1 VGDKLDLRLSHDK
14 LYKQVADQIE
24 GLIVGESLCPGD
36 RLPSERQLAAQ
47 LGISRTVVRE
57 AIRLLSV
64 RGLVEVK
71 PGRGT
76 YIRALSPHDAA
87 APIALLLKLRQCPDL
102 LDHVYE
108 VRHMI
113 ELEVA
118 GLAAERATDEDHIL
132 MEAAIEEMAA
142 HIDDPDEF
150 ITHDLA
156 FHSALAAATHNDLF
170 GVLLNAISGFW
181 SEAALLAY
189 QVPGAAEDSLN
200 YHRDILR
207 HVKARDP
214 EKARRA
220 MCEHVRYSQEQ
231 AQAASTGTATD
242 QGEK

>member
-1 VGDKLDLRLSHDK
+1 VGDKLDLRLFHDK

-24 GLIVGESLCPGD
+24 ELIVGESLCPGD
-36 RLPSERQLAAQ
+36 RLPGERQLAEQ

-76 YIRALSPHDAA
+76 FVRVLSPSDAA
-87 APIALLLKLRQCPDL
+87 VPLQLLLKLRQCPDL

-113 ELEVA
+113 EIEVA
-118 GLAAERATDEDHIL
+118 GLAAERATEQDHMAL
-132 MEAAIEEMAA
+132 EAAIEGMAV
-142 HIDDPDEF
+142 HIDDAEEF
-150 ITHDLA
+150 IMYDLA

-170 GVLLNAISGFW
+170 SVLLSAISGFW
-181 SEAALLAY
+181 SEAAFLAY
-189 QVPGAAEDSLN
+189 QAPSAAEDSLA

-207 HVKARDP
+207 HVEARDS
-214 EKARRA
+214 EKARQA
-220 MCEHVRYSQEQ
+220 MCRHVRYSQEQ
-231 AQAASTGTATD
+231 AQAASTR
-242 QGEK
+242 

>member
-1 VGDKLDLRLSHDK
+1 MGNKLDLCLCHDK

-24 GLIVGESLCPGD
+24 GLIVGESLFPGD
-36 RLPSERQLAAQ
+36 RLPSERKLAEQ

-71 PGRGT
+71 PGCGT
-76 YIRALSPHDAA
+76 FVRAISPSDAA
-87 APIALLLKLRQCPDL
+87 VPLQLLLKLRQYPDL
-102 LDHVYE
+102 LDNVYE

-113 ELEVA
+113 EIEVA
-118 GLAAERATDEDHIL
+118 GLAAERATDQDRTALE
-132 MEAAIEEMAA
+132 EAIEGMAT
-142 HIDDPDEF
+142 HIDDPEEF

-170 GVLLNAISGFW
+170 SVLLNAISSFW

-189 QVPGAAEDSLN
+189 QAPSAAEDSLA

-207 HVKARDP
+207 HVKAHDS

-220 MCEHVRYSQEQ
+220 MCQHVRYSQEQ
-231 AQAASTGTATD
+231 AQAASVGEAID

>member
-1 VGDKLDLRLSHDK
+1 MRYPIVEAITGLLSLVVVWHFGLSAATAGALLFIVTGPGLLATPLLLARDRQAAGRDLRQRQQEQPGRVQLQVPPRVVGDDLR
-14 LYKQVADQIE
+14 A
-24 GLIVGESLCPGD
+24 G
-36 RLPSERQLAAQ
+36 RL
-47 LGISRTVVRE
+47 
-57 AIRLLSV
+57 IRLL
-64 RGLVEVK
+64 
-71 PGRGT
+71 
-76 YIRALSPHDAA
+76 AD
-87 APIALLLKLRQCPDL
+87 
-102 LDHVYE
+102 YE
-108 VRHMI
+108 V
-113 ELEVA
+113 
-118 GLAAERATDEDHIL
+118 

-142 HIDDPDEF
+142 HIDDPEEF

-189 QVPGAAEDSLN
+189 QAPGAAEDSLN

-231 AQAASTGTATD
+231 AKAASAR
-242 QGEK
+242 

>member
-1 VGDKLDLRLSHDK
+1 VGNKLDLCLCHDK

-24 GLIVGESLCPGD
+24 ELIVGEALCPGY
-36 RLPSERQLAAQ
+36 RLPSERKLAEQ

-71 PGRGT
+71 PGCGT
-76 YIRALSPHDAA
+76 YVRALSPRDAA
-87 APIALLLKLRQCPDL
+87 APLALLLKLRQYPDL
-102 LDHVYE
+102 LDNVYE
-108 VRHMI
+108 VRDMI
-113 ELEVA
+113 EIEVA
-118 GLAAERATDEDHIL
+118 GLAAERATTEDHEL
-132 MEAAIEEMAA
+132 MEAAIEEMAT
-142 HIDDPDEF
+142 HIDEPEEF

-156 FHSALAAATHNDLF
+156 FRSALAAATHNDLF
-170 GVLLNAISGFW
+170 SVLLNAISSFW

-189 QVPGAAEDSLN
+189 QAPSAAEDSLA

-207 HVKARDP
+207 HVKARDS
-214 EKARRA
+214 EGARRA

-231 AQAASTGTATD
+231 AQAASARAAIE

>member
-1 VGDKLDLRLSHDK
+1 MVIVGDKLDLCLSHDK

-24 GLIVGESLCPGD
+24 GLIVDESLCPGD
-36 RLPSERQLAAQ
+36 RLPSERNLAEQ

-76 YIRALSPHDAA
+76 FVRALSPSDAA
-87 APIALLLKLRQCPDL
+87 VPLQLLLKLRQCPDL
-102 LDHVYE
+102 LDNVYE

-113 ELEVA
+113 ESEVA
-118 GLAAERATDEDHIL
+118 GLAAERATDQDYAAL
-132 MEAAIEEMAA
+132 EAAIEGMAA
-142 HIDDPDEF
+142 HIDDPEEF

-189 QVPGAAEDSLN
+189 QAPGAAEDSLN

-231 AQAASTGTATD
+231 AKAASAR
-242 QGEK
+242 

>member
-1 VGDKLDLRLSHDK
+1 MGNKFDLCLSHDK

-36 RLPSERQLAAQ
+36 RLPGERQLAEQ

-71 PGRGT
+71 PGCGT
-76 YIRALSPHDAA
+76 YIRELSPKDAA
-87 APIALLLKLRQCPDL
+87 APLALLLKLRQCPDL
-102 LDHVYE
+102 LDNVYE

-113 ELEVA
+113 EIEVA
-118 GLAAERATDEDHIL
+118 GLAAERATAKDHEL
-132 MEAAIEEMAA
+132 MEVTIKEMAA
-142 HIDDPDEF
+142 YIDKPEEF

-170 GVLLNAISGFW
+170 SVLLNAISSFW

-189 QVPGAAEDSLN
+189 QVPSAAEDSLT

-207 HVKARDP
+207 HVKARDS
-214 EKARRA
+214 EKARLA
-220 MCEHVRYSQEQ
+220 MCEHVRYSQKQ
-231 AQAASTGTATD
+231 AQAASAGVT
-242 QGEK
+242 E

>member
-1 VGDKLDLRLSHDK
+1 VGDKLDLCLSHDK

-36 RLPSERQLAAQ
+36 RLPSERQLAEQ

-113 ELEVA
+113 EIEVA
-118 GLAAERATDEDHIL
+118 GLAAERATGEDHEV

-142 HIDDPDEF
+142 HIDDPEEF

-189 QVPGAAEDSLN
+189 QAPGAAEDSLN

-231 AQAASTGTATD
+231 AKAASAR
-242 QGEK
+242 